1 MSRLTRPNPKLTQM
15 NEQRE
20 QLAIELS
27 LLADSKEPDHAQL
40 SALRQKLQSAERQI
54 ALYKPSEE

>member
-1 MSRLTRPNPKLTQM
+1 MSRLVRADPVLAEM

-27 LLADSKEPDHAQL
+27 LLADSEHPDLAEVT
-40 SALRQKLQSAERQI
+40 ALRRKLQSAERRI
-54 ALYKPSEE
+54 AVYKPCEG